1 MWSKHV
7 KELSQHTW
15 LTLKEGSVS
24 QRTFL
29 MRALL
34 KIEIMGENDLIFL
47 PFWQH
52 IAIKCS
58 VQWMPV
64 YVMSAS
70 ITTEQYFP
78 IYKREYHI
86 NELFSC
92 CLQEKIYF
100 KDCLILQI
108 KTIIPILLEVSE
120 IIKFVIMAIW
130 AGKYPQVTKSVNVLW
145 ILLLM
150 LIHSLGWWVISLCCL
165 EKIS

>member
-58 VQWMPV
+58 VQWMPI
-64 YVMSAS
+64 YVMNAS

-86 NELFSC
+86 NGLFSC

-100 KDCLILQI
+100 KDCLILKI